1 MLKLLEHPLANAL
14 KPLLADLASS
24 IFFAVLLAIT
34 GNIYLSTGIGIAI
47 GVGQIIVLKLM
58 GRRIF
63 AMQWTSLALVIV
75 FGGLT
80 LYLHDP
86 RFVMVKFAIAHIAIG
101 AAMLQPNW
109 MSRYLPKIVTDN
121 LSVRELT
128 LYSAMWPVMMFG
140 IAGVGVYIG
149 FTMGQVAWTW
159 FLGTINP
166 AAPWV
171 LFGIQYLLI
180 RLHVRSVIRNRMA
193 AAPAAAE

>member
-1 MLKLLEHPLANAL
+1 MLKLFNHPLAQAL
-14 KPLLADLASS
+14 RPLVADLLSS
-24 IFFAVLLAIT
+24 IFFAALLAIT

-47 GVGQIIVLKLM
+47 GIGQILVMKLM
-58 GRRIF
+58 RRPVS

-86 RFVMVKFAIAHIAIG
+86 RFVMLKFAIAHVAIG

-109 MSRYLPKIVTDN
+109 MSRYLPKIVTDT
-121 LSVRELT
+121 LSKRELT
-128 LYSAMWPVMMFG
+128 VYSAMWPVMMFG
-140 IAGVGVYIG
+140 IAGVGLYIG
-149 FTMGQVAWTW
+149 FYLGTAAWTW

-180 RLHVRSVIRNRMA
+180 RFHVRSILRARGIVPVA
-193 AAPAAAE
+193 AA